1 MTVYGRRLTFRMEE
15 HFGDGHE
22 LRLALV
28 GELDVAVAKLF
39 AQRLSELRRGGY
51 TVCLDLERLEF
62 IDSSGLREL
71 IREID
76 DSRRG
81 GWRLEIDPRLS
92 DPVRRVIEMVG
103 AHSYFWPDGG

>member
-1 MTVYGRRLTFRMEE
+1 MTSYGRRLSFRMEE

-28 GELDVAVAKLF
+28 GELDVAVAKLL
-39 AQRLSELRRGGY
+39 AERLSELRRGGY
-51 TVCLDLERLEF
+51 TVRLDLMRLEF

-71 IREID
+71 IREVG
-76 DSRRG
+76 DSRKA

-92 DPVRRVIEMVG
+92 EPVQRVIDMVG
-103 AHSYFWPDGG
+103 ARTYFWPEGG